1 MGPFS
6 TKFPPTPRAV
16 KDEVIAK
23 RGQEWSRQLEEHCW
37 PVIRTVAGMLLDGC
51 TDVDAITGAVRG

>member
-1 MGPFS
+1 
-6 TKFPPTPRAV
+6 
-16 KDEVIAK
+16 VIAE